1 MNKLKLTGNQTQA
14 SEFFLN
20 GHRCSEAILKSYG
33 PSVGLPESLAMK
45 IGCALGGG
53 LGSTRNLCGAVSSA
67 IIVLGLIFGRE
78 SESDQLSKDKTNQII
93 SQFVEKFLSTFQS
106 LNCNDLLNL
115 DEDICPRLV
124 QEATKILDE
133 IIAKEKKF

>member
-1 MNKLKLTGNQTQA
+1 MDKLKLTGNQTKA

-33 PSVGLPESLAMK
+33 PSLGLPESLAMK

-78 SESDQLSKDKTNQII
+78 NESDQLSKDKTNQII
-93 SQFVEKFLSTFQS
+93 SQFIEKFLSTFHY

-124 QEATKILDE
+124 QEATKILEE
-133 IIAKEKKF
+133 IITKEKKF

>member
-14 SEFFLN
+14 SKFFLN